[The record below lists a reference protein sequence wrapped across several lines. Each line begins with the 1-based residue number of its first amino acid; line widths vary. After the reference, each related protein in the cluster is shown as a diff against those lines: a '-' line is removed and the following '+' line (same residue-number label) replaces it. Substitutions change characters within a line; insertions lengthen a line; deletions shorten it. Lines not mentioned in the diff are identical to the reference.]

1 MNEDVTEWRRDS
13 PCSLCLARKLNC
25 FDKRDRPSRDLMPR
39 SRARDAISGK
49 SNQTPTSKRKCRRCD
64 RTLLHAAPTHAV
76 SPRSLPRTGPCSTMA
91 AIILHLLSL

>member
-1 MNEDVTEWRRDS
+1 MSRRGVQQ
-13 PCSLCLARKLNC
+13 CSVAPSAFLMSKFDLTYRIWHHARVMPYPVSQIKL
-25 FDKRDRPSRDLMPR
+25 RH
-39 SRARDAISGK
+39 
-49 SNQTPTSKRKCRRCD
+49 QKCRRCD